1 MERLTAKRKER
12 LLNLYGD
19 KVRPITKAQTEW
31 CLKDTARYI
40 WFTEKNAY
48 NGHCE
53 RCGNDV
59 TYDTKTRHNAD
70 ITCPKCRAKLKV
82 RHDWRMT
89 QTYHTDW
96 RAIIKVLD
104 ESEVLIR
111 YVLITTHNREK
122 TVKEVAREVLN
133 FDTETRR
140 ELETTDWDGEGSWRI
155 GNKHK
160 WFTEHSM
167 NFQYRSLCCLQADPC
182 KLGLVSELRKCNR
195 FKYLENPLEY
205 FSNNW
210 YVTSEV
216 RWLAEKAE
224 VFEKLEKVGLKELAE
239 QEFHRHMSWYGQYDA
254 PFDYTQTTLVGA
266 LRLTKTNYNRLFKY
280 KTLDA
285 LKLMQNHPSIKDE
298 VLDFILENEI
308 SLGMYDV
315 VCDINAGHEIKM
327 MKYIKENK
335 LSAREYEHYVS
346 LLKDLE
352 YELDKSYLF
361 PKNFRKA
368 DKRVSDEYVKNRDK
382 IEAKKL
388 QKQDGLIKAISEGLH
403 KMPDL
408 QEFLSGS
415 NGLLVYV
422 PESTKD
428 LVKES
433 KALHNCLHTYPERV
447 AEGKTL
453 IFFVRRLNDPTAPFI
468 AFEYVNGDVVQCRYD
483 NNVKVEDDKI
493 IDFVEAFAERL
504 RKNNVLYKAA

>member
-111 YVLITTHNREK
+111 YVLITTHNRER

-160 WFTEHSM
+160 WFTEYSM

-195 FKYLENPLEY
+195 FKYLKNPLEY
-205 FSNNW
+205 FSNSY

-216 RWLAEKAE
+216 HWLAEKAN
-224 VFEKLEKVGLKELAE
+224 VFEKLEKVGLKELAT
-239 QEFHRHMSWYGQYDA
+239 QEFKRHMSWYGQYDA

-280 KTLDA
+280 KSLKA
-285 LKLMQNHPSIKDE
+285 LGLMQRHPNVKNEI
-298 VLDFILENEI
+298 LDYISTNEI
-308 SLGMYDV
+308 SIDVYDV
-315 VCDINAGHEIKM
+315 VRNINAGHELKM
-327 MKYIKENK
+327 LKYISENK
-335 LSAREYEHYVS
+335 LNTREYEHYVS
-346 LLKDLE
+346 LLRDLE
-352 YELDKSYLF
+352 YKLDKAYLF
-361 PKNFRKA
+361 PKDCRTA
-368 DKRVSDEYVKNRDK
+368 DARVTDEYQKNRSK

-388 QKQDGLIKAISEGLH
+388 QKQDGLIKAISDGLR
-403 KMPDL
+403 KMDDL
-408 QEFLSGS
+408 QEFLKGS
-415 NGLLVYV
+415 DGLLVYV
-422 PESTKD
+422 PESSKD
-428 LVKES
+428 LEKEG
-433 KALHNCLHTYPERV
+433 KALHNCIGTYAKRI

-453 IFFVRRLNDPTAPFI
+453 VFFVRRLNDLKAPFV
-468 AFEYVNGDVVQCRYD
+468 AFEYVNGDVVQCRAD
-483 NNVKVEDDKI
+483 NNEQVKDDKI
-493 IDFVEAFAERL
+493 ISFVDAFAERL
-504 RKNNVLYKAA
+504 RKNNILYKAA